1 MATGFLRAGNS
12 PGPELTPLLESVTS
26 EEALC
31 HRTAL
36 TEDSP
41 EQTGCFLF
49 CFFLIATVRYE
60 CLFLFLTQ
68 SHTTASAKQ
77 NAKHEWTEGRGWS
90 AGRLFWGF
98 GAYIAKDGEHSF
110 RGQQRAN
117 GWSKRREL

>member
-49 CFFLIATVRYE
+49 FVFFNRNE

-68 SHTTASAKQ
+68 ANTTASAKQ
-77 NAKHEWTEGRGWS
+77 NVKYEWTEGRGWS

-98 GAYIAKDGEHSF
+98 LANIAKDGEHSF

-117 GWSKRREL
+117 G